1 MTVTTTQTSPSHS
14 NLTGSVHQHQPSVA
28 SLVRSTAVSAAVAA
42 VLAVTCVLPAEYAI
56 DPTGAG
62 HVLGLTQMG
71 QIKRDAEIKL
81 ANGKK
86 ALLQSPSSIHFAS
99 GSHIISDAMPIGEAW
114 ARLAQAAPAAAAK
127 VPAAKTDTL
136 EIVLEPNAKMELKA
150 WMKKGESYSFTWSA
164 SSAINF
170 NFHGEKHNAPASEYT
185 EYKKGVATTDKGEF
199 TAGYDGTHGWS
210 WRNRTKQPI
219 TVKATIIG
227 SYEKFAEKKG

>member
-14 NLTGSVHQHQPSVA
+14 ILTGSVHQHQPSVA
-28 SLVRSTAVSAAVAA
+28 SLVRSTAVAAAVAA
-42 VLAVTCVLPAEYAI
+42 VLAVTCVWPAEYAI
-56 DPTGAG
+56 DPTGVG
-62 HVLGLTQMG
+62 HILGLTQMG
-71 QIKRDAEIKL
+71 ETKL

-86 ALLQSPSSIHFAS
+86 ALLQSPSSVHFAS
-99 GSHIISDAMPIGEAW
+99 GSHIISDAMPIGGAW
-114 ARLAQAAPAAAAK
+114 ARLAQAAPAAVTKA
-127 VPAAKTDTL
+127 PAAKTDTL

-150 WMKKGESYSFTWSA
+150 WMKKGDSYSFTWSA

-219 TVKATIIG
+219 TVKATVAG
-227 SYEKFAEKKG
+227 SYEKFAEKK